1 MSQEEKKFE
10 TIAVRAQTPR
20 SQNREHSVPIY
31 ATSSFTFEDADH
43 ANALFSDEVEGNIYS
58 RYSNPNND
66 EFIDKLV
73 QLEGAEAGIATSSG
87 MAAMFLSIASFVS
100 QGDHIV
106 ACRSLFGS
114 THQILTQLLPK
125 WGVSHTYVD
134 IDDLEGFDK
143 AVTPNT
149 KMIFIETPS
158 NPALDI
164 IDIEALAKIA
174 NKHNVLLNVDNCFAT
189 PYLQN
194 PLHLGAHIVT
204 HSATKFIDGQGRVL
218 AGAILGSKELMEKV
232 KFMARHTGPAL
243 SPFHGWILSKSLET
257 LSIRM
262 EKHCESAHKV
272 ATALETM
279 DEVELVKYPFL
290 PSHPGY
296 ELAKKQM
303 KLGGALVSFEIKGG
317 VDAGKKFW
325 NSLELISK
333 SSNLGDTRTIA
344 THPASTTHSKL
355 TEEERLAVG
364 ITPGLI
370 RVSVGLEH
378 VDDIL
383 GDIKQA
389 LKVSQS

>member
-106 ACRSLFGS
+106 ASRSLFGS

-125 WGVSHTYVD
+125 WGVTHTYVD
-134 IDDLEGFDK
+134 IHDLEGFDK
-143 AVTPNT
+143 AITPNT

-164 IDIEALAKIA
+164 IDIEALAAIA
-174 NKHNVLLNVDNCFAT
+174 DKHDVILNVDNCFAT

-194 PLHLGAHIVT
+194 PLKLGAHIVT

-232 KFMARHTGPAL
+232 KFMSRHTGPAL

-262 EKHCESAHKV
+262 EKHCESAHAV
-272 ATALETM
+272 ATALEGLS
-279 DEVELVKYPFL
+279 EVELVKYPFL
-290 PSHPGY
+290 ESHPGH

-303 KLGGALVSFEIKGG
+303 RLGGALVSFEIKGG
-317 VDAGKKFW
+317 VEAGKKFW
-325 NSLELISK
+325 NSLALISK

-355 TEEERLAVG
+355 TEDERLAVG

-370 RVSVGLEH
+370 RISVGLEH

-383 GDIKQA
+383 ADIKQA
-389 LKVSQS
+389 LAKSQS

>member
-1 MSQEEKKFE
+1 MSQEDKKFE
-10 TIAVRAQTPR
+10 TIAVRAQTQR
-20 SQNREHSVPIY
+20 SHNREHSVPIY

-66 EFIDKLV
+66 EFINKLV
-73 QLEGAEAGIATSSG
+73 LLEGAEAGIATSSG
-87 MAAMFLSIASFVS
+87 MAAMFLSIASFVA

-106 ACRSLFGS
+106 ASRSLFGS

-134 IDDLEGFDK
+134 IHDLEGFEK
-143 AVTPNT
+143 AIQPTT

-158 NPALDI
+158 NPALDL

-174 NKHNVLLNVDNCFAT
+174 DKHNIILNVDNCFAT

-194 PLHLGAHIVT
+194 PLKHGAHIVT

-232 KFMARHTGPAL
+232 KFMSRHTGPAL

-262 EKHCESAHKV
+262 EKHCESAMKV
-272 ATALETM
+272 AQALEQM

-290 PSHPGY
+290 PSHPGH

-317 VDAGKKFW
+317 VEAGKKFW
-325 NSLELISK
+325 NSLQLISK

-370 RVSVGLEH
+370 RISVGLEH
-378 VDDIL
+378 VDDIIA
-383 GDIKQA
+383 DIKQA
-389 LKVSQS
+389 MQ

>member
-1 MSQEEKKFE
+1 MSQEEKNFE
-10 TIAVRAQTPR
+10 TIAVRQQTQR
-20 SQNREHSVPIY
+20 SHNREHSVPIY

-73 QLEGAEAGIATSSG
+73 SLEGAEAGIATSSG

-106 ACRSLFGS
+106 ASRSLFGS

-134 IDDLEGFDK
+134 IHDLEGFDK
-143 AVTPNT
+143 AVQPNT

-174 NKHNVLLNVDNCFAT
+174 NKHGVLLNVDNCFAT

-194 PLHLGAHIVT
+194 PIKLGAHIVT

-218 AGAILGSKELMEKV
+218 AGAILGQKETLEKV
-232 KFMARHTGPAL
+232 KFMSRHTGPAL

-257 LSIRM
+257 LSVRM
-262 EKHCESAHKV
+262 DRHCESAHTV
-272 ATALETM
+272 AKALEEM
-279 DEVELVKYPFL
+279 EEVELVKYPFL
-290 PSHPGY
+290 PSHPHY

-303 KLGGALVSFEIKGG
+303 RLGGALVSFEVKGG
-317 VDAGKKFW
+317 VEAGKKFW
-325 NSLELISK
+325 NSLKMISK

-355 TEEERLAVG
+355 SEEERLAVG

-370 RVSVGLEH
+370 RISVGLEH
-378 VDDIL
+378 VDDIIA
-383 GDIKQA
+383 DIKQA
-389 LKVSQS
+389 LKA